1 MNMKIYYFTSTGNSL
16 YVAKKIKEGLG
27 GGEIISMSKALK
39 TEDFNGEAD
48 VIVLVYPI
56 HCGSLP
62 IVAETF
68 ISKLNISKDIYIG
81 AVGVTGGGG
90 AQQSFPHI
98 NELLKGKG
106 EISNYVCI
114 KYISNYIR
122 AGKNPTEER
131 ALKAINENEDLLNE
145 FIESIK
151 KREIKKS
158 GNNRGVLGK
167 ILYNTWKNCYK
178 NKDKAFNVS
187 EQCIGC
193 KMCKNICPVDDIE
206 MAQGKPKWLGKCI
219 DCMAC
224 VNICPKKAI
233 NIGNKTLKKNRYK
246 NPFIKVEELL

>member
-1 MNMKIYYFTSTGNSL
+1 MNIKIFYFTSTGNSL
-16 YVAKKIKEGLG
+16 YVAKKIKAGLG
-27 GGEIISMSKALK
+27 GGEIISMAKALK
-39 TEDFNGEAD
+39 AANFNGEAEG
-48 VIVLVYPI
+48 IVLIYPI

-62 IVAETF
+62 IVAEEF
-68 ISKLNISKDIYIG
+68 ISKLNISKDVYIG

-90 AQQSFPHI
+90 AKESFSHI
-98 NELLKGKG
+98 NQLLKDKG

-131 ALKAINENEDLLNE
+131 ALKAINENEDLLNK

-151 KREIKKS
+151 KREVKKIGSNS
-158 GNNRGVLGK
+158 GLVGR
-167 ILYNTWKNCYK
+167 IFYNAWKNYYK
-178 NKDKAFNVS
+178 NKDKAFKVS
-187 EQCIGC
+187 ELCIGC
-193 KMCKNICPVDDIE
+193 KLCKDICPVDDIE
-206 MAQGKPKWLGKCI
+206 MVEGKPRWLGKCT

-246 NPFIKVEELL
+246 NPFINVDELL